1 MLHPYAFLTAA
12 IVSAPLLA
20 PLWRLFFG
28 DWSHFGYDAGLRPVP
43 EQWPDIKRQ
52 LSTHLSSIVATFVV
66 DLLGFLL
73 AYVAIV
79 AILYHALVWAAAF
92 FLAD

>member
-1 MLHPYAFLTAA
+1 MLHPYALLTAVA
-12 IVSAPLLA
+12 VAAPLVA

-28 DWSHFGYDAGLRPVP
+28 DWPHFAYDAGLRPVP

-52 LSTHLSSIVATFVV
+52 LSTRLSSVLTTFAV

-73 AYVAIV
+73 AYAAIV
-79 AILYHALVWAAAF
+79 ALVYQTLVWTAGF
-92 FLAD
+92 FLD